1 MSQGQHE
8 SLRLD
13 KFFLHFIH
21 LFKILLCNKFF
32 DNFIFA
38 IALQIILILSNP
50 FDNLNPKLFPFDNLN
65 QKLFPLFSQ
74 HFNILSLK

>member
-13 KFFLHFIH
+13 KFFLH
-21 LFKILLCNKFF
+21 LFKILLRNEFF

-38 IALQIILILSNP
+38 IAPQIILILSNP
-50 FDNLNPKLFPFDNLN
+50 FDNLNQKLFPFDNLN